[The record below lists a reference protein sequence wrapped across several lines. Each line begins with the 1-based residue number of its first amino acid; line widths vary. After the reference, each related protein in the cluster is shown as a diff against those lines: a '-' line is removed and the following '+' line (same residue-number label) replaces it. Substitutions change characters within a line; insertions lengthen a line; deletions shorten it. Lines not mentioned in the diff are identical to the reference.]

1 MNKYYRSCLL
11 VVAALSTVG
20 VSAIPIANPGTEG
33 FPIVTAGGTVTA
45 VYEGN
50 TASYSNDLYLER
62 NADGTPGMDGIQS
75 NDLFIFNN
83 HTSLVGSSVVLGDF
97 AAGLELVFRLHV
109 NNTAEDFYSG
119 LATRNPD
126 GLAHARVQNEYLP
139 GTTLVSFEDLLNT
152 PEAPGGYND
161 LSFTFT
167 NTRNTAVP
175 DGGATALL
183 LGAGLAGVTLLRR
196 RIHS

>member
-1 MNKYYRSCLL
+1 MNIYRSCLL
-11 VVAALSTVG
+11 VFAAISTVG
-20 VSAIPIANPGTEG
+20 VSAIPIASPGTEG
-33 FPIVTAGGTVTA
+33 APIITAGGVVTS
-45 VYEGN
+45 VYQGN

-83 HTSLVGSSVVLGDF
+83 QASAVGSSVVLGDF
-97 AAGLELVFRLHV
+97 ASGLELVFRLHV
-109 NNTAEDFYSG
+109 NNTGENFYSG

-139 GTTLVSFEDLLNT
+139 GTTLVSFEDLFNT
-152 PEAPGGYND
+152 PEGVNGYND

-175 DGGATALL
+175 DGGATSVL
-183 LGAGLAGVTLLRR
+183 LGGGLAGVAFLRR
-196 RIHS
+196 RIRS